1 MVVCGG
7 LTQGLSWWESG
18 WMGDRQS
25 GWLGD
30 RQTGGLGDIEFGWL
44 GDRQSGWLG
53 TEFVTGGQT
62 D

>member
-7 LTQGLSWWESG
+7 LTQGLSRWESG
-18 WMGDRQS
+18 WM
-25 GWLGD
+25 GD